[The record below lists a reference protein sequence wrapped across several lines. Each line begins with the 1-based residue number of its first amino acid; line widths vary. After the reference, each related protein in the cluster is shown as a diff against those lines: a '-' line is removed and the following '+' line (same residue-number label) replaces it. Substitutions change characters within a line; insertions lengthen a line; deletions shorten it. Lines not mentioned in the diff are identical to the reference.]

1 MRLENAVPEIAG
13 ESTSLVVAVHG
24 WTASSTKMQDVRSA
38 VRDAMPNA
46 DLLFPDYPAGLFSSA
61 DPIEITE
68 ALVRCI
74 GDAVKA
80 RETRGARYEAIVLI
94 GHSLGALLV
103 RKAYVFARGE
113 NQDHSGYLR
122 LAPQAWGASVSR
134 IILLAGTNRGWELR
148 QKARDLSWPKW
159 LAFNTCSQLWHWL
172 RLARLINSVREGA
185 PFVANLRI
193 QWISLLRNRSLSPPV
208 PMTVQLL
215 GTVDDIVDERDNVDI
230 QCGASFVY
238 RSVPE
243 TGHANVIDFSGAA
256 GAVRKQIF
264 LDALLTDA
272 AQIESDM
279 LVDFSSEPDV
289 AHVVFVMHGIR
300 DYGNWTQRL
309 APVIYE
315 TAKRMSANVRV
326 VSSGYGYFPI
336 ARFMLQPERQKNV
349 RWFMDQYTEA
359 LAKYPQAAMS
369 FVGHSNGTYLLASA
383 LARYPACAFERA
395 VFAGSVVNRNFPW
408 SKHIGE
414 NRLTAIQNFV
424 ASADLVVAIFP
435 AIFERLRKSK
445 SDLGSAGHTGFAE
458 RDPPVYE
465 VTYMRGGHGAAVV
478 PENFE
483 TISRFVLG
491 DEAAAP
497 TQPLLIQGQASP
509 AVWAGKFCMVFAFA
523 VIAFALMPMWA
534 VPLSSHFALVDWRFT
549 WSSLTA
555 FTAGWLL
562 VVYLI
567 CLWI

>member
-1 MRLENAVPEIAG
+1 M
-13 ESTSLVVAVHG
+13 
-24 WTASSTKMQDVRSA
+24 
-38 VRDAMPNA
+38 
-46 DLLFPDYPAGLFSSA
+46 
-61 DPIEITE
+61 
-68 ALVRCI
+68 
-74 GDAVKA
+74 
-80 RETRGARYEAIVLI
+80 
-94 GHSLGALLV
+94 
-103 RKAYVFARGE
+103 
-113 NQDHSGYLR
+113 
-122 LAPQAWGASVSR
+122 
-134 IILLAGTNRGWELR
+134 
-148 QKARDLSWPKW
+148 
-159 LAFNTCSQLWHWL
+159 
-172 RLARLINSVREGA
+172 
-185 PFVANLRI
+185 ANLRI